1 MELLIL
7 GGTLFLGR
15 AIVEAALPRG
25 HQLTLFNRGQ
35 SNPGLFPQLKNLTGE
50 RDGGLDALRG
60 RRWDAVIDTCGY
72 VPRLV
77 RQSARL
83 LAPFVAHYT
92 FISSISVY
100 ADFSRTGMDESAPV
114 GKLEDETIEQVTGG
128 AYGPLKALCEQAA
141 EEAMP
146 GRVLVLRPGLIVG
159 PHDRSDRF
167 TYWPQRVMQGGEVLA
182 PGRPGRE
189 ISLIDVRDLAA
200 WILDR
205 VEKGTTGTFNAD
217 GPQTP
222 LTMQQLLQTCQA
234 ASGSQA
240 SFTWVSE
247 PFLQEQKVGE
257 WIEMPLWV
265 PESDPQYAG
274 FFAVS
279 SQKAIQSGL
288 KFRPLADTVRA
299 TLDWSRTRPPDY
311 TWRAGISRAR
321 EADLLAA
328 WHARPYH

>member
-1 MELLIL
+1 MKLLIL
-7 GGTLFLGR
+7 GGTVFLGR
-15 AIVEAALPRG
+15 GIVEVALPRG

-35 SNPGLFPQLKNLTGE
+35 SNPGLFPQVENLVGE
-50 RDGGLDALRG
+50 RDGGLEALRG
-60 RRWDAVIDTCGY
+60 RHWDAAIDTCGY

-83 LAPFVAHYT
+83 LAPAVAHYT

-100 ADFSRTGMDESAPV
+100 ADFSQPGMDESAPV
-114 GKLEDETIEQVTGG
+114 GTLEDETIEQVEGG
-128 AYGPLKALCEQAA
+128 TYGPLKALCEQAA
-141 EEAMP
+141 EEEMA
-146 GRVLVLRPGLIVG
+146 GRVLVVRPGLIVG

-182 PGRPGRE
+182 PGRPERE
-189 ISLIDVRDLAA
+189 IKLIDVRDLAE

-205 VEKGTTGTFNAD
+205 VESGATGTFNAN
-217 GPQTP
+217 GPGSSYS
-222 LTMQQLLQTCQA
+222 MEQLLQTCAQV
-234 ASGSQA
+234 SGSQA

-247 PFLQEQKVGE
+247 EFLQEQKVGE

-288 KFRPLADTVRA
+288 KFRPLVDTMGA
-299 TLDWSRTRPPDY
+299 TLDWAKTRPADY

-321 EADLLAA
+321 EAELLEA
-328 WHARPYH
+328 WHAREKS

>member
-1 MELLIL
+1 VKLLIL

-25 HQLTLFNRGQ
+25 HQLTLFNRGR
-35 SNPGLFPQLKNLTGE
+35 SNPGLFPQLETLVGE
-50 RDGGLDALRG
+50 RDGNLAALRG

-83 LAPFVAHYT
+83 LAPAVGHYT

-100 ADFSRTGMDESAPV
+100 ADFSQPGMDESAPV
-114 GKLEDETIEQVTGG
+114 GRLEDDNTEDVTGG

-141 EEAMP
+141 EEELL
-146 GRVLVLRPGLIVG
+146 GRVLVVRPGLIVG

-182 PGRPGRE
+182 PGRPERE
-189 ISLIDVRDLAA
+189 IKLIDVRDLAG
-200 WILDR
+200 WILDQ
-205 VEKGTTGTFNAD
+205 VEIGATGTFNAD

-222 LTMQQLLQTCQA
+222 YTMLQLLQACQTS
-234 ASGSQA
+234 SGSRA
-240 SFTWVSE
+240 GFTWVSE

-274 FFAVS
+274 FFAVR

-288 KFRPLADTVRA
+288 KFRPLAETVRA

-321 EADLLAA
+321 EAELLTA
-328 WHARPYH
+328 WHAREKP